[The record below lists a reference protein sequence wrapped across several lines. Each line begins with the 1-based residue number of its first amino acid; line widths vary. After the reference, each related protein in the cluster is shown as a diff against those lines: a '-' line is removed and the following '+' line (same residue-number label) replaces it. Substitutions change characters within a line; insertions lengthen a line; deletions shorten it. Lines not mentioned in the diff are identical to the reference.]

1 MRRKN
6 TPMQLMGNTTVLL
19 KQAKRA
25 QKNMKEAKKRLAR
38 QEFSYETV
46 SGSVKLCMMGD
57 RSIKSLQLNAEAV
70 QGNMDE
76 LSSDVSVVFETLMK
90 QITEAESGTN
100 NASMADLQSTV
111 RESIRNGEMSLGD
124 DADDQKTEPDFGGDD
139 IA

>member
-38 QEFSYETV
+38 QEFPYETV

-57 RSIKSLQLNAEAV
+57 RTIKSLQLNAEAV
-70 QGNMDE
+70 QGNMEE
-76 LSSDVSVVFETLMK
+76 LSHDVSVAFDILMK

-124 DADDQKTEPDFGGDD
+124 DSDEQKTEPDFDGDD

>member
-25 QKNMKEAKKRLAR
+25 QKNMKEPKKRLAK

-124 DADDQKTEPDFGGDD
+124 DSDEQKTEPDFDGND